1 MSVTRKEFM
10 KWLHDAYGMNG
21 ISFSKGLCVYL
32 AKVNNGSYASYRSK
46 IPYDDLLDMWQR
58 KWNYLEKQNAK
69 EPKTGEQRIYYDLS
83 IILSKYDSYL
93 AWKME
98 QEAERIEK
106 ENRANEIEYSKALR
120 QIEEDRRNNNEV
132 HEHNGISKS
141 GIDISELLDEIW
153 IKHDDD

>member
-1 MSVTRKEFM
+1 M
-10 KWLHDAYGMNG
+10 KWLHDAYDMNG

-32 AKVNNGSYASYRSK
+32 AKVNNGSYGSYRSK
-46 IPYDDLLDMWQR
+46 GRKIPYNDLLDMWKR
-58 KWNYLEKQNAK
+58 KWGYLEKRNK
-69 EPKTGEQRIYYDLS
+69 NNPKFGEQRIFYDFEYL
-83 IILSKYDSYL
+83 LSKYDSYL